1 MQFSNQRSLSFLKC
15 ICRNCIV
22 AFSVVLLSIDKNV
35 FIPCR
40 NYVLRITDSIGD
52 AGIFR
57 WEILLCLI
65 AAWIGVYFCM
75 WKGVKSSGK
84 VTM

>member
-1 MQFSNQRSLSFLKC
+1 MLNFSH
-15 ICRNCIV
+15 
-22 AFSVVLLSIDKNV
+22 
-35 FIPCR
+35 R

-57 WEILLCLI
+57 WEIVLCLL
-65 AAWIGVYFCM
+65 AAWIVVYFCM

-84 VTM
+84 VIIRWFKAKDIHWK

>member
-1 MQFSNQRSLSFLKC
+1 MTCSSQRFVLF
-15 ICRNCIV
+15 
-22 AFSVVLLSIDKNV
+22 FSVFVITALLHFMLFGFQLTANV
-35 FIPCR
+35 FPCR
-40 NYVLRITDSIGD
+40 NYVLRITDSIGN
-52 AGIFR
+52 AGVFR

-84 VTM
+84 VTI

>member
-1 MQFSNQRSLSFLKC
+1 MYAIRDFFLFLKR
-15 ICRNCIV
+15 ICSNCLV
-22 AFSVVLLSIDKNV
+22 AFSFVLLSYKNMFV
-35 FIPCR
+35 PCR

-52 AGIFR
+52 AGSFR
-57 WEILLCLI
+57 WEILLCLL

-84 VTM
+84 VTI